1 MYYNLIKTPAFM
13 KTGKGILKSIDQI
26 LEDAHLIYRR
36 KILVTQDN
44 LYQEYEQDLAN
55 VRFDKVVIVKGGNVD
70 EVPTVKEQCKETDA
84 LIVAFGGGSVLDLV
98 KYAASQLDM
107 PYINVPSALSND
119 AVYSCVARLTK
130 NGKKFSFGVQ
140 PPIGIVVDINIINK
154 SPEILLYAGVADIV
168 SNLSAIQDW
177 LLAHNEIGEPINELS
192 YMLAKEAALPL
203 LRYKKED
210 LHSDGLILDL
220 VNGIVTSGLAM
231 IVSGNTR
238 GTSGAEH
245 LISHAIDE
253 FFPEKSTIHG
263 IQVGWAHGIISK
275 RWRNDNYSINDF
287 YKQIGLQE
295 FFDKMVPWSEEEF
308 DTLIPYAKQ
317 IRNRFTVLNKIDMF
331 GVKTQGNTV
340 GGG

>member
-26 LEDAHLIYRR
+26 LEDAHLIYRK

-70 EVPTVKEQCKETDA
+70 EVPTVKEQFKETDA

-203 LRYKKED
+203 LRYKKEE

-253 FFPEKSTIHG
+253 YFPEKSTIHG
-263 IQVGWAHGIISK
+263 IQVGWAQGIIAK
-275 RWRNDNYSINDF
+275 RYRNDPYKINEF
-287 YKQIGLQE
+287 FQEIGLKE
-295 FFDKMVPWSEEEF
+295 VFDKMIPWGEDEF
-308 DTLIPYAKQ
+308 DALIPYALK
-317 IRNRFTVLNKIDMF
+317 IRNRYTIFSTLF
-331 GVKTQGNTV
+331 
-340 GGG
+340 

>member
-13 KTGKGILKSIDQI
+13 KTGKGILKSIDKI
-26 LEDAHLIYRR
+26 LEDAHLIYRK

-44 LYQEYEQDLAN
+44 LYKEYEQDLN
-55 VRFDKVVIVKGGNVD
+55 CVRFDKVVIVRGGSVD
-70 EVPTVKEQCKETDA
+70 EVATVKSEFKEMDA

-98 KYAASQLDM
+98 KYSASQLDM

-140 PPIGIVVDINIINK
+140 PPIGIIVDIDIINK
-154 SPEILLYAGVADIV
+154 SPEVLLYAGVADIV

-231 IVSGNTR
+231 IISGNTR

-253 FFPEKSTIHG
+253 YFPDKSTIHG
-263 IQVGWAHGIISK
+263 IQVGWAHGIIAK
-275 RWRNDNYSINDF
+275 RWRNDPYRINEFFDG
-287 YKQIGLQE
+287 IGLRE
-295 FFDKMVPWSEEEF
+295 VIDKMVPWNEDEF
-308 DTLIPYAKQ
+308 DSLIPYAKK
-317 IRNRFTVLNKIDMF
+317 IRNRYTIFNMI
-331 GVKTQGNTV
+331 NNE
-340 GGG
+340 

>member
-13 KTGKGILKSIDQI
+13 KTGKGILKSIDHI
-26 LEDAHLIYRR
+26 LEEAHLIYRK

-44 LYQEYEQDLAN
+44 LYQEYEHDLTN
-55 VRFDKVVIVKGGNVD
+55 VRFDKIVIVKGGNVD
-70 EVPTVKEQCKETDA
+70 EVPTVKEQCKEIDA

-130 NGKKFSFGVQ
+130 SGKKFSFGVQ
-140 PPIGIVVDINIINK
+140 PPIGIIVDINIINK

-253 FFPEKSTIHG
+253 YFPEKSTIHG
-263 IQVGWAHGIISK
+263 IQVGWAQGIIAK
-275 RWRNDNYSINDF
+275 RYRNDPYGINEY
-287 YKQIGLQE
+287 YKQIGLAE
-295 FFDKMVPWSEEEF
+295 VYEKMIPWKEEEF
-308 DTLIPYAKQ
+308 YSLIPYARK
-317 IRNRFTVLNKIDMF
+317 IRNRYTIFNIL
-331 GVKTQGNTV
+331 
-340 GGG
+340 

>member
-13 KTGKGILKSIDQI
+13 KTGKGILKSIDKI
-26 LEDAHLIYRR
+26 LEDAHLIYRK

-44 LYQEYEQDLAN
+44 LYQEYEQDLKL
-55 VRFDKVVIVKGGNVD
+55 VSFDKVVIVRGGSVE
-70 EVPTVKEQCKETDA
+70 EVTKVKEECKESDA

-203 LRYKKED
+203 LRYSKD
-210 LHSDGLILDL
+210 DFHSDALILDL

-253 FFPEKSTIHG
+253 YFPEKSTIHG
-263 IQVGWAHGIISK
+263 IQVGWAQGIIAK
-275 RWRNDNYSINDF
+275 RWRNDPYDINEF
-287 YKQIGLQE
+287 NTKIGL
-295 FFDKMVPWSEEEF
+295 DKVYEKMIPWKEDEF
-308 DTLIPYAKQ
+308 DSLIPYAMK
-317 IRNRFTVLNKIDMF
+317 IRNRYTIF
-331 GVKTQGNTV
+331 NTL
-340 GGG
+340 

>member
-13 KTGKGILKSIDQI
+13 KTGKGILKNIDKI
-26 LEDAHLIYRR
+26 LEDAHLIYKK

-44 LYQEYEQDLAN
+44 LYQDYEQDLK
-55 VRFDKVVIVKGGNVD
+55 VVSFDKVVIVKGGSVD
-70 EVPTVKEQCKETDA
+70 EVTKVKEECKETDA

-98 KYAASQLDM
+98 KYSASQLDM

-140 PPIGIVVDINIINK
+140 PPIGIVVDIDIINK

-210 LHSDGLILDL
+210 LHTDGLILDL

-253 FFPEKSTIHG
+253 YFPEKSTIHG
-263 IQVGWAHGIISK
+263 IQVGWAHSIIA
-275 RWRNDNYSINDF
+275 RRYRNDPYGINDF
-287 YKQIGLQE
+287 YAQIGLN
-295 FFDKMVPWSEEEF
+295 DVYDRMIPWREEEF
-308 DTLIPYAKQ
+308 DSLIPYARK
-317 IRNRFTVLNKIDMF
+317 IRNRHTILNQI
-331 GVKTQGNTV
+331 
-340 GGG
+340 

>member
-26 LEDAHLIYRR
+26 LEEAHLIYRK

-44 LYQEYEQDLAN
+44 LYQEYEQDLNN

-253 FFPEKSTIHG
+253 YFPEKSTIHG
-263 IQVGWAHGIISK
+263 IQVGWAQGIIAK
-275 RWRNDNYSINDF
+275 RYRNDPYKINDF
-287 YKQIGLQE
+287 FHHVGLTE
-295 FFDKMVPWSEEEF
+295 IYEKMVPWKEEDF
-308 DTLIPYAKQ
+308 DSLIPYALR
-317 IRNRFTVLNKIDMF
+317 IRNRYTVF
-331 GVKTQGNTV
+331 NTI
-340 GGG
+340 

>member
-13 KTGKGILKSIDQI
+13 KTGKGILKSIDKI
-26 LEDAHLIYRR
+26 LEDAHLIYRN

-44 LYQEYEQDLAN
+44 LYHQYEQDLAR
-55 VRFDKVVIVKGGNVD
+55 VKFDKVVLVKGGNVD
-70 EVPTVKEQCKETDA
+70 EVPVVKSECKEMDA
-84 LIVAFGGGSVLDLV
+84 LIIAFGGGSVIDLV

-107 PYINVPSALSND
+107 PYVNVPSALSND

-140 PPIGIVVDINIINK
+140 PPIGIIVDIDIINN
-154 SPEILLYAGVADIV
+154 SPEVLLYAGIADIV

-177 LLAHNEIGEPINELS
+177 LLAHREIGEPINELS

-203 LRYKKED
+203 LRYSKKD

-263 IQVGWAHGIISK
+263 IQVGWAQGIIAK
-275 RWRNDNYSINDF
+275 RWRNDPYQVNDF
-287 YKQIGLQE
+287 FERIGLQDVYSKMIPWGE
-295 FFDKMVPWSEEEF
+295 DDFDS
-308 DTLIPYAKQ
+308 LIPFAKK
-317 IRNRFTVLNKIDMF
+317 IRNRYTVFNSIEK
-331 GVKTQGNTV
+331 
-340 GGG
+340 

>member
-26 LEDAHLIYRR
+26 LEDAHLIYRK

-44 LYQEYEQDLAN
+44 LYQEYEQDLIN

-140 PPIGIVVDINIINK
+140 PPIGIIVDINIINK

-192 YMLAKEAALPL
+192 YMLAKEAAIPL
-203 LRYKKED
+203 LRYTKED

-253 FFPEKSTIHG
+253 YFPERSTIHG
-263 IQVGWAHGIISK
+263 IQVGWAQGIIAK
-275 RWRNDNYSINDF
+275 RYRNDPYKINDF
-287 YKQIGLQE
+287 FRQIGLKE
-295 FFDKMVPWSEEEF
+295 VFEKMVPWNEDSF
-308 DTLIPYAKQ
+308 DSLIPFAKK
-317 IRNRFTVLNKIDMF
+317 IRNRYTIFNYIVE
-331 GVKTQGNTV
+331 
-340 GGG
+340 

>member
-13 KTGKGILKSIDQI
+13 KTGKGILKYIDKI
-26 LEDAHLIYRR
+26 LEDAHLIYRK
-36 KILVTQDN
+36 KILITQDN
-44 LYQEYEQDLAN
+44 LYQEYEQDLRL
-55 VRFDKVVIVKGGNVD
+55 VSFDKVVIVKGGNVD
-70 EVPTVKEQCKETDA
+70 EVSRVKEECKETDA

-98 KYAASQLDM
+98 KYSASQLDM

-140 PPIGIVVDINIINK
+140 PPIGIVVDTDIINK
-154 SPEILLYAGVADIV
+154 SPEVLLYAGVADIV

-177 LLAHNEIGEPINELS
+177 LLAHNMIGEPINELS

-253 FFPEKSTIHG
+253 FFPERSTIHG
-263 IQVGWAHGIISK
+263 LQVGWAQGIIAK
-275 RWRNDNYSINDF
+275 RWRNDPFRVNDF
-287 YKQIGLQE
+287 FNNIGLQE
-295 FFDKMVPWSEEEF
+295 VYEKMIPWAESEF
-308 DTLIPYAKQ
+308 DSLIPYARK
-317 IRNRFTVLNKIDMF
+317 IRNRYTVF
-331 GVKTQGNTV
+331 NTLI
-340 GGG
+340 

>member
-1 MYYNLIKTPAFM
+1 M
-13 KTGKGILKSIDQI
+13 KTGKGILKDVDSI
-26 LEDAHLIYRR
+26 LEDAHLIYRN

-44 LYQEYEQDLAN
+44 LFQEYERDLKS

-70 EVPTVKEQCKETDA
+70 EVQTVKAECREMDA

-98 KYAASQLDM
+98 KYSASQMDL

-119 AVYSCVARLTK
+119 AIYSCVARLTK
-130 NGKKFSFGVQ
+130 NGKKISFGVQ
-140 PPIGIVVDINIINK
+140 PPTGIVVDINIINK
-154 SPEILLYAGVADIV
+154 SPEVLLYAGVADIV

-177 LLAHNEIGEPINELS
+177 LLAHNRIGEPINELS

-203 LRYKKED
+203 LRYEKKD
-210 LHSDGLILDL
+210 LHSDALILDL

-263 IQVGWAHGIISK
+263 IQVGWAHGIIAK
-275 RWRNDNYSINDF
+275 RWRNDSFRVNDF
-287 YKQIGLQE
+287 FKKIGLQ
-295 FFDKMVPWSEEEF
+295 DIYDRMIPWEEDEF
-308 DTLIPYAKQ
+308 DSLIPYAMQ
-317 IRNRFTVLNKIDMF
+317 IRNRFTVF
-331 GVKTQGNTV
+331 NTLA
-340 GGG
+340 

>member
-26 LEDAHLIYRR
+26 LEDAHLIYRK

-70 EVPTVKEQCKETDA
+70 EVPAVKEQCKETDA

-253 FFPEKSTIHG
+253 YFPEKSTIHG
-263 IQVGWAHGIISK
+263 IQVGWAQGIIAK
-275 RWRNDNYSINDF
+275 RYRNDPYKINEF
-287 YKQIGLQE
+287 YNHIGLKDVFE
-295 FFDKMVPWSEEEF
+295 KMIPWGEDNFDS
-308 DTLIPYAKQ
+308 LIPYAKQ
-317 IRNRFTVLNKIDMF
+317 IRNRFTILNTIL
-331 GVKTQGNTV
+331 
-340 GGG
+340 

>member
-26 LEDAHLIYRR
+26 LEDAHLIYRK

-245 LISHAIDE
+245 LISYAIDE
-253 FFPEKSTIHG
+253 YFPEKSTIHG
-263 IQVGWAHGIISK
+263 IQVGWAQGIIAK
-275 RWRNDNYSINDF
+275 RYRNDPYRINEF
-287 YKQIGLQE
+287 FHQIGLLDIYDKLIPWKE
-295 FFDKMVPWSEEEF
+295 EDFDM
-308 DTLIPYAKQ
+308 LIPYAKK
-317 IRNRFTVLNKIDMF
+317 IRNRYTIFNLKD
-331 GVKTQGNTV
+331 
-340 GGG
+340 

>member
-26 LEDAHLIYRR
+26 LEDAHLIYRK

-253 FFPEKSTIHG
+253 YFPEKSTIHG
-263 IQVGWAHGIISK
+263 VQVGWAQGIIAK
-275 RWRNDNYSINDF
+275 RYRNDPYQINVF
-287 YKQIGLQE
+287 FQQIGLKE
-295 FFDKMVPWSEEEF
+295 IFDNMVPWSENEF
-308 DTLIPYAKQ
+308 DMLIPYAKK
-317 IRNRFTVLNKIDMF
+317 IRNRFTIFNIVTI
-331 GVKTQGNTV
+331 
-340 GGG
+340 

>member
-13 KTGKGILKSIDQI
+13 KTGKGILKCIDKI
-26 LEDAHLIYRR
+26 LEEAHLIYRK

-44 LYQEYEQDLAN
+44 LYHEYQTDLNN
-55 VRFDKVVIVKGGNVD
+55 VRFDKIVLVKGGNVD
-70 EVPTVKEQCKETDA
+70 EVPTVKNECKETDA

-98 KYAASQLDM
+98 KYSASQLDM

-130 NGKKFSFGVQ
+130 NGKKYSFGVQ
-140 PPIGIVVDINIINK
+140 PPIGIIVDVNIINN
-154 SPEILLYAGVADIV
+154 SPEILMYAGVADIV

-177 LLAHNEIGEPINELS
+177 LLAHNQIGEPINELS

-203 LRYKKED
+203 LRYKKEE

-253 FFPEKSTIHG
+253 YFPEKATIHG
-263 IQVGWAHGIISK
+263 IQVGWAQGIIAK
-275 RWRNDNYSINDF
+275 RWRNDPYRINDF
-287 YKQIGLQE
+287 FDRIGLTEQYAQ
-295 FFDKMVPWSEEEF
+295 MIPWSEGDF
-308 DTLIPYAKQ
+308 DSLIPYAIK
-317 IRNRFTVLNKIDMF
+317 IRKRYTIF
-331 GVKTQGNTV
+331 NTLHNETI
-340 GGG
+340 

>member
-13 KTGKGILKSIDQI
+13 KTGKGILKSIENI
-26 LEDAHLIYRR
+26 LEDAHLIYRK

-44 LYQEYEQDLAN
+44 LYQEYEQDLKL
-55 VRFDKVVIVKGGNVD
+55 VSFDKVVIVRGGSVD
-70 EVPTVKEQCKETDA
+70 EVTKVKDECRETDA

-98 KYAASQLDM
+98 KYSASQLDM

-130 NGKKFSFGVQ
+130 DGKKYSFGVQ
-140 PPIGIVVDINIINK
+140 PPIGIVVDIDIINK

-203 LRYKKED
+203 LRYKKEE
-210 LHSDGLILDL
+210 LHSDSLILDL

-253 FFPEKSTIHG
+253 YYPDKASIHG
-263 IQVGWAHGIISK
+263 IQVGWAQGIIAK
-275 RWRNDNYSINDF
+275 RWRNDSYGVNEF
-287 YKQIGLQE
+287 FKEIGLQGV
-295 FFDKMVPWSEEEF
+295 FDEMVPWNEDEF
-308 DTLIPYAKQ
+308 DLLIPYAKK
-317 IRNRFTVLNKIDMF
+317 IRNRYTILN
-331 GVKTQGNTV
+331 QL
-340 GGG
+340 

>member
-13 KTGKGILKSIDQI
+13 KTGKGILKSIDKI
-26 LEDAHLIYRR
+26 LEDAHLIYRK
-36 KILVTQDN
+36 KILVTQEN
-44 LYQEYEQDLAN
+44 LYQEYEQDLKM
-55 VRFDKVVIVKGGNVD
+55 VSFDKVVLVRGGSVD
-70 EVPTVKEQCKETDA
+70 EVTKVKEECKETDA

-98 KYAASQLDM
+98 KYSASQLDM

-130 NGKKFSFGVQ
+130 DGKKYSFGVQ
-140 PPIGIVVDINIINK
+140 PPIGIVVDIDIINK

-210 LHSDGLILDL
+210 LHSDSLILDL

-231 IVSGNTR
+231 IISGNTR

-253 FFPEKSTIHG
+253 YFPEKSIIHG
-263 IQVGWAHGIISK
+263 IQVGWAQGIIA
-275 RWRNDNYSINDF
+275 RRYRNDPFKINEF
-287 YKQIGLQE
+287 FLHIGLQE
-295 FFDKMVPWSEEEF
+295 VFDKMVPWSEDEF
-308 DTLIPYAKQ
+308 ESLIPYALK
-317 IRNRFTVLNKIDMF
+317 IRNRYTIFNSI
-331 GVKTQGNTV
+331 
-340 GGG
+340 

>member
-26 LEDAHLIYRR
+26 LEDAHLIYRK

-253 FFPEKSTIHG
+253 YFPEKSTIHG
-263 IQVGWAHGIISK
+263 IQVGWAQGIIVK
-275 RWRNDNYSINDF
+275 RYRNDPFKINEF
-287 YKQIGLQE
+287 FQQIGLKDI
-295 FFDKMVPWSEEEF
+295 FDKMVPWKEEDF
-308 DTLIPYAKQ
+308 NSLIPYAKK
-317 IRNRFTVLNKIDMF
+317 IRNRFTIF
-331 GVKTQGNTV
+331 NTISL
-340 GGG
+340 

>member
-13 KTGKGILKSIDQI
+13 KTGKGILKDIDKI
-26 LEDAHLIYRR
+26 LEEAHLVYRK

-44 LYQEYEQDLAN
+44 LCQDYENDLKQ
-55 VRFDKVVIVKGGNVD
+55 VSFDKVVIVKGGSVD
-70 EVPTVKEQCKETDA
+70 EVQSVKDQCKEMDA

-98 KYAASQLDM
+98 KYSASQLDM

-140 PPIGIVVDINIINK
+140 PPIGIVVDIDIINK

-203 LRYKKED
+203 LRYKKGD

-253 FFPEKSTIHG
+253 YFPEKSTIHG
-263 IQVGWAHGIISK
+263 IQVGWAHGIITK
-275 RWRNDNYSINDF
+275 RWRNDPYQINDF
-287 YKQIGLQE
+287 FQQIGLLE
-295 FFDKMVPWSEEEF
+295 VFDNMVPWSEEEF
-308 DTLIPYAKQ
+308 ETLIPYAKR
-317 IRNRFTVLNKIDMF
+317 IRNRYTIFNKLW
-331 GVKTQGNTV
+331 Q
-340 GGG
+340 

>member
-26 LEDAHLIYRR
+26 LEDAHLIYRK

-44 LYQEYEQDLAN
+44 LYQEYEQDLN
-55 VRFDKVVIVKGGNVD
+55 YVRFDKVVIVKGGNVD
-70 EVPTVKEQCKETDA
+70 EVSTVKEQCKETDA

-253 FFPEKSTIHG
+253 YFPEKSTIHG
-263 IQVGWAHGIISK
+263 VQVGWAQGIIAK
-275 RWRNDNYSINDF
+275 KYRNDPFKINDF
-287 YKQIGLQE
+287 FQQIGLVDVY
-295 FFDKMVPWSEEEF
+295 DKMVPWMEDEF
-308 DTLIPYAKQ
+308 DSLIPYAKK
-317 IRNRFTVLNKIDMF
+317 IRNRYTVF
-331 GVKTQGNTV
+331 NTISL
-340 GGG
+340 

>member
-26 LEDAHLIYRR
+26 LEDAHLIYRK

-70 EVPTVKEQCKETDA
+70 EIPTVKEQCKETDA

-98 KYAASQLDM
+98 KYAASQLDL

-177 LLAHNEIGEPINELS
+177 LMAHNEIGEPINELS

-253 FFPEKSTIHG
+253 YFPEKSTIHG
-263 IQVGWAHGIISK
+263 IQVGWAQGIIAQRYRK
-275 RWRNDNYSINDF
+275 DPYKINEF
-287 YKQIGLQE
+287 FQQIGLKDV
-295 FFDKMVPWSEEEF
+295 FDKIVPWKEEEF
-308 DTLIPYAKQ
+308 DSLIPYAKR
-317 IRNRFTVLNKIDMF
+317 IRQRYTIF
-331 GVKTQGNTV
+331 NTV
-340 GGG
+340 K

>member
-13 KTGKGILKSIDQI
+13 KTGKRILKSIDKI
-26 LEDAHLIYRR
+26 LEDAHLIYRK

-44 LYQEYEQDLAN
+44 LYQDYEQDLKS
-55 VRFDKVVIVKGGNVD
+55 VSFDKVVIVKGGCVD
-70 EVPTVKEQCKETDA
+70 EAETVKAECKEMDA

-98 KYAASQLDM
+98 KYCASKLDM

-140 PPIGIVVDINIINK
+140 PPIGIVVDIDVINK
-154 SPEILLYAGVADIV
+154 SPEVLLYAGVADIV

-177 LLAHNEIGEPINELS
+177 LLAHNQVGEPINELS

-231 IVSGNTR
+231 IISGNTR

-253 FFPEKSTIHG
+253 FYPERSTIHG

-275 RWRNDNYSINDF
+275 RYRNDSFFINDF
-287 YKQIGLQE
+287 FQKIGLQDE
-295 FFDKMVPWSEEEF
+295 FERIIPWNEEDFDS
-308 DTLIPYAKQ
+308 LIPYAIK
-317 IRNRFTVLNKIDMF
+317 IRNRYTIFNML
-331 GVKTQGNTV
+331 
-340 GGG
+340 

>member
-1 MYYNLIKTPAFM
+1 M

-26 LEDAHLIYRR
+26 LEDAHLIYRK

-44 LYQEYEQDLAN
+44 LYQEYEQDLNN

-140 PPIGIVVDINIINK
+140 PPIGIIVDVNIINK

-253 FFPEKSTIHG
+253 YFPEKSTIHG
-263 IQVGWAHGIISK
+263 IQVGWAQGIIAK
-275 RWRNDNYSINDF
+275 RFRNDQFKVNEY
-287 YKQIGLQE
+287 YQQIGLTEVYEKMIPWGNQD
-295 FFDKMVPWSEEEF
+295 FDM
-308 DTLIPYAKQ
+308 LIPYAKA
-317 IRNRFTVLNKIDMF
+317 IRKRYTIF
-331 GVKTQGNTV
+331 NTL
-340 GGG
+340 

>member
-26 LEDAHLIYRR
+26 LEDAHLIYRK

-107 PYINVPSALSND
+107 PYVNVPSALSND

-140 PPIGIVVDINIINK
+140 PPIGIIVDINIINK

-253 FFPEKSTIHG
+253 YFPEKSTIHG
-263 IQVGWAHGIISK
+263 IQVGWAQGIIAT
-275 RWRNDNYSINDF
+275 RYRNDPYKINEF
-287 YKQIGLQE
+287 FQKIGLKDV
-295 FFDKMVPWSEEEF
+295 FDKMIPWKEECF
-308 DTLIPYAKQ
+308 DSLIPYAMK
-317 IRNRFTVLNKIDMF
+317 IRNRYTVF
-331 GVKTQGNTV
+331 NTL
-340 GGG
+340 

>member
-13 KTGKGILKSIDQI
+13 KTGKGILKSIDKI
-26 LEDAHLIYRR
+26 LEDAHLIYRK
-36 KILVTQDN
+36 KILVTQEN
-44 LYQEYEQDLAN
+44 LYKDYEQDLKLVSFN
-55 VRFDKVVIVKGGNVD
+55 KVVIVKGGSVD
-70 EVPTVKEQCKETDA
+70 EAETVKVQCKEMDA

-98 KYAASQLDM
+98 KYSASQLDM

-130 NGKKFSFGVQ
+130 NGKKYSFGVQ
-140 PPIGIVVDINIINK
+140 PPIGIVVDIDIINK

-253 FFPEKSTIHG
+253 YFPEKSTIHG
-263 IQVGWAHGIISK
+263 IQVGWAQGIIAK
-275 RWRNDNYSINDF
+275 RFRNDPYNINDF
-287 YKQIGLQE
+287 FYEIGLNDVFE
-295 FFDKMVPWSEEEF
+295 KMIPWSEDEF
-308 DTLIPYAKQ
+308 DSLIPYAKK
-317 IRNRFTVLNKIDMF
+317 IRNRFTIFNIL
-331 GVKTQGNTV
+331 
-340 GGG
+340 